1 MKNLPKTGTSPDK
14 NESVSPQS
22 NTESHR
28 GNYSHK
34 KIKLCETQCYSV
46 VNSKS
51 NSNELNTNLINKHF
65 YESKIIVQ

>member
-1 MKNLPKTGTSPDK
+1 MNL
-14 NESVSPQS
+14 
-22 NTESHR
+22 R
-28 GNYSHK
+28 
-34 KIKLCETQCYSV
+34 ETQCYSV